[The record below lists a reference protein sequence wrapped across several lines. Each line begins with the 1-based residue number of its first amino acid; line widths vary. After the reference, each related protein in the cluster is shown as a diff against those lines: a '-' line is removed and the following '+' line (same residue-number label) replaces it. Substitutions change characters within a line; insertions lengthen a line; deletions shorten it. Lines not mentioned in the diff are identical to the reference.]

1 MSSFLPPNAAAPGVP
16 PPTALAT
23 QVMSGVTPY
32 SSWAP
37 PSETRK
43 PVMISSKMST
53 TSFSSQM
60 RRSPSRN
67 PGTGGMMPASPRIG
81 SASTQASWS
90 RLRLMSTSTASMSLN
105 GAMTI
110 VSSMALGMPAPDG
123 SVRGNFSV
131 PAAPSAGTCE

>member
-1 MSSFLPPNAAAPGVP
+1 
-16 PPTALAT
+16 
-23 QVMSGVTPY
+23 
-32 SSWAP
+32 
-37 PSETRK
+37 
-43 PVMISSKMST
+43 
-53 TSFSSQM
+53 
-60 RRSPSRN
+60 
-67 PGTGGMMPASPRIG
+67 MPASPRIG